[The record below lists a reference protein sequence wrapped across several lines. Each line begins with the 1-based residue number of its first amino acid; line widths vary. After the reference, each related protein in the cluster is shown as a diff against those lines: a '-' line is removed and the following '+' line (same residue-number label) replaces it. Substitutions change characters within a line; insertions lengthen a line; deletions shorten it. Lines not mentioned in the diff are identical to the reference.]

1 MSIPQGGGYPPG
13 PPHGVPGPPGSGWNY
28 PGSPPPPGGPVPP
41 GGPGGPP
48 GGWPP
53 HGYPQGPPPP
63 PGRGNRTGV
72 IIGVIALVVVVI
84 GGVVAGVLL
93 TQDDDKGKTSGPTG
107 SPTSETTTTKPPT
120 TRPPTS
126 DEPSE
131 PPTTRPATTPPTRP
145 PTSSAPRGSVLAN
158 LNVDDCINSVAG
170 NSIVVD
176 PILPVACTSAN
187 SHWKVVAMFPS
198 ADPTACDKLP
208 PEDGYVGQIKEFSS
222 AGRMACLGFTRNT
235 TLQDLKNLA
244 GSAVANLTEADFSAL
259 VQSYK
264 DKGVVIE

>member
-1 MSIPQGGGYPPG
+1 M
-13 PPHGVPGPPGSGWNY
+13 
-28 PGSPPPPGGPVPP
+28 PPGGPV
-41 GGPGGPP
+41 PP

-63 PGRGNRTGV
+63 PGGGNRTAV
-72 IIGVIALVVVVI
+72 VIGVIVLVLVVI

-93 TQDDDKGKTSGPTG
+93 TQDDDGDKKAGPTTGPPSQTDTSKPPSSRPPTTDEPTGPTG
-107 SPTSETTTTKPPT
+107 PT
-120 TRPPTS
+120 TRPV
-126 DEPSE
+126 
-131 PPTTRPATTPPTRP
+131 TTPASRP
-145 PTSSAPRGSVLAN
+145 PSSSSAPRGSVLAN
-158 LNVDDCINSVAG
+158 LNVDDCINSVSG

-176 PILPVACTSAN
+176 PIFPVPCASAN

-208 PEDGYVGQIKEFSS
+208 PEDGYVGQIKEFNSS
-222 AGRMACLGFTRNT
+222 GRMACLGFTRNT
-235 TLQDLKNLA
+235 TLQDLKGLA
-244 GSAVANLTEADFSAL
+244 GSAVANLTEADFAAL